1 MRLLALSFLLAAG
14 AAAAAQ
20 APASKPAATASG
32 AATKSLNSWKA
43 LYFYDEDSSGLA
55 LHDIQY
61 PGPACLFALGT
72 QSAKGKSRSVA
83 LRSVDGGK
91 SWVISSL
98 KNHGRS
104 AFFLSERL
112 GWIVTEDGLERTSDC
127 GATFERLGKQKGLLR
142 AFFRD
147 EALGWAVGA
156 PKKAVST
163 RDGGKSWTEIKPAN
177 DSTADPDR
185 SAYTSIE
192 FADEK
197 FGVITGFHQ
206 PLRRGAQ
213 FPVWMDP
220 ESAQLRRQ
228 WPSLTLMLQTLDGGA
243 TWQAFTASLLGRVS
257 RVRTPPG
264 GNGSGLA
271 LVEFDESFDYPSEI
285 YRMGVGQAS
294 AARMFRDKQHA
305 ITDLTLTTGGWTFLA
320 GVQTTGA
327 VRLPVPGKVRIKRSR
342 DQVNW
347 TEDPVDYRAVANRVW
362 VAAGPGGQVVAATDQ
377 GMILRLE

>member
-1 MRLLALSFLLAAG
+1 MAATL
-14 AAAAAQ
+14 AAQ
-20 APASKPAATASG
+20 APAGKPAAATSAAGTAPTG
-32 AATKSLNSWKA
+32 PLSWKA
-43 LYFYDEDSSGLA
+43 LYFYDEDMSGLM

-61 PGPACLFALGT
+61 PGPKCLFALGT
-72 QSAKGKSRSVA
+72 QSTKGKSKSVA

-91 SWVISSL
+91 SWVIAPL

-127 GATFERLGKQKGLLR
+127 GVTLEKLGKQKGLLR
-142 AFFRD
+142 VFFRD

-163 RDGGKSWTEIKPAN
+163 RDGGKSWTEIKPAS
-177 DSTADPDR
+177 DSTAAADR

-192 FADEK
+192 FAGEK

-206 PLRRGAQ
+206 PVRHGAQ

-220 ESAQLRRQ
+220 EAAQLRRQ

-243 TWQAFTASLLGRVS
+243 TWQGFTASLLGRVS
-257 RVRTPPG
+257 KVRTPPG

-294 AARMFRDKQHA
+294 AARVFRDKEHA
-305 ITDLTLTTGGWTFLA
+305 ITDLTLTADGWTFLA

-327 VRLPVPGKVRIKRSR
+327 VRLPVPGKVRIRRSQ

>member
-1 MRLLALSFLLAAG
+1 MRLIAGLFFLVAAVTG
-14 AAAAAQ
+14 Q
-20 APASKPAATASG
+20 APA
-32 AATKSLNSWKA
+32 LSWKP
-43 LYFYDEDSSGLA
+43 LYFYDVDQSSLS

-61 PGPACLFALGT
+61 PGPKCLFALGT
-72 QSAKGKSRSVA
+72 QAAKGKAKSVSVRSI
-83 LRSVDGGK
+83 DDGK
-91 SWVISSL
+91 SWTITPL

-127 GATFERLGKQKGLLR
+127 GATFEKASKQKGLLR
-142 AFFRD
+142 VFFRD

-156 PKKAVST
+156 PKKALST
-163 RDGGKSWTEIKPAN
+163 RDGGRSWTAIKPAS
-177 DSTADPDR
+177 DSTTDPQR

-206 PLRRGAQ
+206 PVRRGPE

-220 ESAQLRRQ
+220 EAAQLRRQ
-228 WPSLTLMLQTLDGGA
+228 WPSLTLMLQTLDGGT

-257 RVRTPPG
+257 RVRTPPA

-285 YRMGVGQAS
+285 YRMGAGQAS
-294 AARMFRDKQHA
+294 AARIFRDKQHA
-305 ITDLTLTTGGWTFLA
+305 VTDLAITADGWTVLA
-320 GVQTTGA
+320 GVQTTGT

-342 DQVNW
+342 DQATW
-347 TEDPVDYRAVANRVW
+347 IEDPVDYRAVANRVW
-362 VAAGPGGQVVAATDQ
+362 LAVGPGGQLVTATDQ

>member
-1 MRLLALSFLLAAG
+1 MRLIAGLFFLVAAVVAG
-14 AAAAAQ
+14 Q
-20 APASKPAATASG
+20 APA
-32 AATKSLNSWKA
+32 LSWKP
-43 LYFYDEDSSGLA
+43 LYFYDVDQSSLS

-61 PGPACLFALGT
+61 PGPKCLFALGT
-72 QSAKGKSRSVA
+72 QAAKGKAKSVA
-83 LRSVDGGK
+83 VRSIDDGK
-91 SWVISSL
+91 SWTITPL

-112 GWIVTEDGLERTSDC
+112 GWIVTEEGLERTSDC
-127 GATFERLGKQKGLLR
+127 GATFEKASKQKGLLR
-142 AFFRD
+142 VFFRD

-156 PKKAVST
+156 PKKALST
-163 RDGGKSWTEIKPAN
+163 RDGGRSWSAIKPAS
-177 DSTADPDR
+177 DSTADPER

-192 FADEK
+192 FAGEK

-206 PLRRGAQ
+206 PVRRGHE

-220 ESAQLRRQ
+220 EAAQLRRQ
-228 WPSLTLMLQTLDGGA
+228 WPSLTLMLQTLDGGI

-257 RVRTPPG
+257 RVRTPPA

-285 YRMGVGQAS
+285 YRMGAGQAS
-294 AARMFRDKQHA
+294 AARIFRDKQHA
-305 ITDLTLTTGGWTFLA
+305 VTDLAITADGWTVLA
-320 GVQTTGA
+320 GVQTTGT

-342 DQVNW
+342 DQATW

-362 VAAGPGGQVVAATDQ
+362 LAVGPGGQLVTATDQ